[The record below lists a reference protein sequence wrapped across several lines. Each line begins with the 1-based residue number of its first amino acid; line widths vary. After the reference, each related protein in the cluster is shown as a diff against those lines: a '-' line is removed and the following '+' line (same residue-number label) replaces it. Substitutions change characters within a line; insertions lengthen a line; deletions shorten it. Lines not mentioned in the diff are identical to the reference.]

1 MNDNEEATVRTFQSY
16 RQVFSSL
23 IMQHNGRLID
33 SPGDNLLAEFASVVD
48 GLRCA
53 LAVQH
58 ELANRNA
65 ALSETRRMRFRIGL
79 NLGDVIEEKGRL
91 YGDGVN
97 VAARLESLAEPGG
110 ILFSGAV
117 YDQVKHKL
125 SDRFEFTGDQQVK
138 NIPDP
143 IRTYRVAMDSKTDRL
158 RKNTAIKKT
167 KHFKTVLI
175 YLLGTITIL
184 AVGSGW
190 YYWQGKNPRSPS
202 NASPES
208 RASPNPEFHKAS
220 IAVLPFTNLGDDVEQ
235 EYFSDGITN
244 DIITDLSKFR
254 ELLVIASNTVFL
266 YKGKTVSIKKVGQEV
281 GVAYIMEGS
290 VQKAGDNVRINVQ
303 LIDAS
308 DGTHVWAE
316 RYNRKYADIFE
327 LQGDIVQAIVAKLA
341 IKTFR
346 HEQARALRKKPTDLR
361 AYDYLLRGYAYYHQ
375 RNRAAYATA
384 KAMFSK
390 AVDLDPFY
398 AAAYVGLGELEY
410 GKVGYGWTEFPDKA
424 LNKALEFGQKAIALD
439 ESNSTA
445 HSLLSSIYT
454 FQNKYELAIN
464 EAGRAIERNPNDSGS
479 YNELGWAL
487 LWSGRVDEAIAALDM
502 SLRLD
507 SSSPRNIWFHLGMAH
522 YLKADYGK
530 AAGILEQG
538 LTRRPDFSGYH
549 IALAAS
555 YARLGRDEKTLH
567 VKRPPCDARTLFSKS
582 NHLAQAFVKPHTARP
597 LQRGCRTPAW
607 NNCGSDRSTTGQGR
621 SMVHLWESIRSMMV
635 SKNRLDQFLV
645 RLSQLASACSML
657 ADASVSNASEASALQ
672 LR

>member
-1 MNDNEEATVRTFQSY
+1 MQENVFKRKLTAILSADAVGYSRLMNDDEEATVRTIQSY
-16 RQVFSSL
+16 RRVFADF
-23 IMQHNGRLID
+23 IMQHNGRLVD

-58 ELANRNA
+58 ALANRNA
-65 ALSETRRMRFRIGL
+65 ALSENRRMRFRIGL

-110 ILFSGAV
+110 ILVSGAA

-125 SDRFEFTGDQQVK
+125 PNRFAFTGDQQVK

-143 IRTYRVAMDSKTDRL
+143 VRTYRVVM
-158 RKNTAIKKT
+158 NTEIDHRPLNNGIKKP
-167 KHFKTVLI
+167 KRLKAVLVL
-175 YLLGTITIL
+175 LLGTIAIV

-190 YYWQGKNPRSPS
+190 YFWQQKNSRLPVNVSPDS
-202 NASPES
+202 SASPHPGF
-208 RASPNPEFHKAS
+208 RKAS
-220 IAVLPFTNLGDDVEQ
+220 IAVLPFTNLSDDVEQ
-235 EYFSDGITN
+235 EYFSDGVTN

-254 ELLVIASNTVFL
+254 ELLVIASNTVFM
-266 YKGKTVSIKKVGQEV
+266 YKGKTVNIKMVGREL

-290 VQKAGDNVRINVQ
+290 VQKAGDHIRINVQ

-308 DGTHVWAE
+308 NGTHVWAE
-316 RYNRKYADIFE
+316 RYNRRYTDLFE

-346 HEQARALRKKPTDLR
+346 HEQARALRKKPADLL
-361 AYDYLLRGYAYYHQ
+361 AYDYLLRGYAYFHQ

-384 KAMFSK
+384 KTMFSK
-390 AVDLDPFY
+390 AIDLDPFY

-410 GKVGYGWTEFPDKA
+410 GKVSYGWTEFPDKA
-424 LNKALEFGQKAIALD
+424 LNKALEFVKKAIELD

-454 FQNKYELAIN
+454 FQNKHELAIN
-464 EAGRAIERNPNDSGS
+464 EAERAIELNPNDSGS

-487 LWSGRVDEAIAALDM
+487 LWSGQVDEAIAALDM

-507 SSSPRNIWFHLGMAH
+507 SSSPNNIWFHLGMAY
-522 YLKADYGK
+522 YLKANYSK
-530 AAGILEQG
+530 ASATLEQG

-549 IALAAS
+549 IALAAV
-555 YARLGRDEKTLH
+555 YARLGRDE
-567 VKRPPCDARTLFSKS
+567 DA
-582 NHLAQAFVKPHTARP
+582 AREAAAV
-597 LQRGCRTPAW
+597 R
-607 NNCGSDRSTTGQGR
+607 
-621 SMVHLWESIRSMMV
+621 
-635 SKNRLDQFLV
+635 RLDPFFKVESFGTGFRQAEHRIAIAAGL
-645 RLSQLASACSML
+645 R
-657 ADASVSNASEASALQ
+657 DAGLE
-672 LR
+672 